1 MVALIA
7 SLIILGLCTGIIILV
22 ALRSPHDAPLTWGEA
37 FVAATF
43 VFGVLFL
50 AYGIVPHQFLA
61 AADNEWKWRSD
72 KFGIPLG
79 PFGDMLGLKNPMFED
94 GVTFFGRGRVLVS
107 AQTFRDIIV
116 TGLYVGLAVVHFG
129 MWAWWQKRGKRAA
142 ETPELTSAY
151 GRPLVRK
158 V

>member
-7 SLIILGLCTGIIILV
+7 SLIILGLCTAAVLLV
-22 ALRSPHDAPLTWGEA
+22 AFRRPPNQPLTWGEA

-43 VFGVLFL
+43 VFGALFL
-50 AYGIVPHQFLA
+50 AYGVVPHQFLT
-61 AADNEWKWRSD
+61 AADNEWRWRSD

-79 PFGDMLGLKNPMFED
+79 PFGDLLGLKNPMFED
-94 GVTFFGRGRVLVS
+94 GVTFFGRGRVMITAQTIRDLLVS
-107 AQTFRDIIV
+107 GI
-116 TGLYVGLAVVHFG
+116 YVGILVGQFVL
-129 MWAWWQKRGKRAA
+129 WAWWQKRGKKAA

-158 V
+158 T